1 MPGTPQEMI
10 EQFCSVLPQRLTST
24 LLDEYGLT
32 LSPSTIQRTTQEI
45 LSLTLFWMEQA
56 FRVTLPKELTSY
68 LLEGITQSVRG
79 TWKTDY
85 ELDPDEEAQF
95 FRRMPQQH
103 ENWEKMVRQGGEPIA
118 VLSEAVSS
126 LEAENIIGSEDGQ
139 KLLAMFLDLVP
150 IEEVGGDCGGNRRRI
165 GGLTLWVKR
174 VERVERVKKAK
185 GSKWKSRRGQMKKRC
200 GHC

>member
-1 MPGTPQEMI
+1 MPGTPQEMV

-24 LLDEYGLT
+24 LLEEYGLR

-56 FRVTLPKELTSY
+56 FRVTITKELTSY

-79 TWKTDY
+79 TWKSDY
-85 ELDPDEEAQF
+85 ELGPDEEAQF

-103 ENWEKMVRQGGEPIA
+103 ENWEMMVRQGGEPIA

-126 LEAENIIGSEDGQ
+126 LEAENIISSEDGQ

-150 IEEVGGDCGGNRRRI
+150 IEEVGEIAGGI
-165 GGLTLWVKR
+165 EEELAG
-174 VERVERVKKAK
+174 
-185 GSKWKSRRGQMKKRC
+185 
-200 GHC
+200 